1 MTGVGRNKVI
11 LTGAGSSPT
20 SDSPMV
26 ADCSFAGRQ
35 TGSCRT
41 HCCILVVIH
50 TAAGVGRDSE
60 PNVTPPFLQLTED
73 TDAHLYRVD
82 KET

>member
-1 MTGVGRNKVI
+1 M
-11 LTGAGSSPT
+11 GAGSSPM

-26 ADCSFAGRQ
+26 ADCSFA
-35 TGSCRT
+35 
-41 HCCILVVIH
+41 LVAVEP
-50 TAAGVGRDSE
+50 TAVSWWCSIELLFYSGVGVE
-60 PNVTPPFLQLTED
+60 AQNQPPFLQLTED

>member
-1 MTGVGRNKVI
+1 M
-11 LTGAGSSPT
+11 GAGSSPT

-26 ADCSFAGRQ
+26 ADCSFALRQ
-35 TGSCRT
+35 SGSCRT
-41 HCCILVVIH
+41 HCFILVVFN
-50 TAAGVGRDSE
+50 TAAIFSGVGRGSE
-60 PNVTPPFLQLTED
+60 SNVTPPFLQLTED